1 MLGAEEPA
9 GKESKELN
17 EVGWRHITLT
27 PGVPLNQASAF
38 PVFSPACPFSIQ
50 CPPATPGSAH
60 PSNAGLRL

>member
-38 PVFSPACPFSIQ
+38 PVFSPACPFSISVST
-50 CPPATPGSAH
+50 CYPRFRS
-60 PSNAGLRL
+60 SF